1 MAELKAETHEPMYMR
16 DWLET
21 LDKFSRDFG
30 MGDAGRVRMTKD
42 LSGLDVDGVWCISLK
57 QREDRRAALLESFR
71 HTGLDIEFFLVD
83 KDEEDPQRGC
93 YESHRACAR
102 TALERQYKRTL
113 ILEDDCVIT
122 SFSSRT
128 VPRINRF
135 LRAND
140 PEIFYLGVLPGKIW
154 LTWRPGISRCRGQ
167 GAHAYLISARGCRKM
182 LDWENYAGKGI
193 DNFFS
198 KRFKGYCVFP
208 MICFQNDL
216 ASDIQ
221 AYRQSVDNSHPQRAM
236 DFSRKQYISALKNI
250 HKTLLFR

>member
-1 MAELKAETHEPMYMR
+1 
-16 DWLET
+16 
-21 LDKFSRDFG
+21 
-30 MGDAGRVRMTKD
+30 MTKD
-42 LSGLDVDGVWCISLK
+42 LSELDVDGVLCISLRP
-57 QREDRRAALLESFR
+57 REDRRAALRESFR
-71 HTGLDIEFFLVD
+71 SSGLDIEFFLVD
-83 KDEEDPQRGC
+83 KDVEDPQRGC
-93 YESHRACAR
+93 YDSHRAVAR

-113 ILEDDCVIT
+113 ILEDDCVLT
-122 SFSSRT
+122 SFSHHT

-135 LRAND
+135 LRADD

-167 GAHAYLISARGCRKM
+167 GAHAYLISAQGCRKI
-182 LDWENYAGKGI
+182 LAWEDYAGKGI

-216 ASDIQ
+216 VSDIQ
-221 AYRQSVDNSHPQRAM
+221 AYRQSVDSNHHPRM
-236 DFSRKQYISALKNI
+236 TDFARKQYISALKNI